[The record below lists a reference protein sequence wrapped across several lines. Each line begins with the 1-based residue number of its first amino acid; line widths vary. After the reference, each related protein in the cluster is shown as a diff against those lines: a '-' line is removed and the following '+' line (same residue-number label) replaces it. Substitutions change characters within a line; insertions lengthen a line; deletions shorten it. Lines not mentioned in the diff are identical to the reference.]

1 MIWSCELLGLAGHEE
16 VEHEDLNVG
25 FDDFQGIAQLPQND
39 NHQGL
44 GPLKAAVAVSGP
56 IPITP
61 SPKWRPG
68 IENPNI

>member
-1 MIWSCELLGLAGHEE
+1 MIWSSELLGLAGHEE

-39 NHQGL
+39 HQGF

-56 IPITP
+56 IPN
-61 SPKWRPG
+61 PKP
-68 IENPNI
+68 